1 MKGIILAGGSGTRLH
16 PITRGISKQLMPVYD
31 KPMVYYPLST
41 LMMAGIREVLLI
53 TTPQD
58 LEQFQRLLGD
68 GRAWGIE
75 LSYAVQ
81 PSPDGLAQAF
91 VIGADFIGTDDYF
104 DAAIGNPP
112 FADTPLTDGSGR
124 KHLSGLSVHNYFFAK
139 SVDHLREGGVLA
151 MVVTSSFLDA
161 RGDRAR
167 RYIAERTRFLGAI
180 RLPNNAFSKNA
191 NTEVTTDIIFLQKR
205 PEAEWGG
212 KAAMQEAQAWLK
224 TAAIADPRGGAELE
238 INQYFADRPEMML
251 GTYGRYGTMYGP
263 DQPAL
268 VAKPGQDTAALLQA
282 AIANLPADVYVTP
295 AVAGTDRLVDQTVV
309 ALKDPQ
315 VQEGGYYVEGDK
327 LFQRLPDV
335 AGEARAREIT
345 PSTPATPP

>member
-1 MKGIILAGGSGTRLH
+1 LR
-16 PITRGISKQLMPVYD
+16 P
-31 KPMVYYPLST
+31 
-41 LMMAGIREVLLI
+41 
-53 TTPQD
+53 
-58 LEQFQRLLGD
+58 
-68 GRAWGIE
+68 
-75 LSYAVQ
+75 
-81 PSPDGLAQAF
+81 
-91 VIGADFIGTDDYF
+91 
-104 DAAIGNPP
+104 
-112 FADTPLTDGSGR
+112 
-124 KHLSGLSVHNYFFAK
+124 
-139 SVDHLREGGVLA
+139 LREGGLLA
-151 MVVTSSFLDA
+151 MVVTNSFLDA

-167 RYIAERTRFLGAI
+167 RYIADRTKFLGAI

-345 PSTPATPP
+345 PSTQWTEKTTLGDSGYAKLVSLSQMRGTLRALLAAELSGAKTMEPLRGKLNREYDAYVKEHGLLNDQGTTRVFDDDPDFPLLASLEHEYTPGMGIAAAKRQGIKPYRSTAKKAPIFTQRVVQAGEYYNE